1 MKQDRGLIRAAL
13 AAVALLALAW
23 LLPGPALAASGASE
37 WFVTE
42 QGEVRLIA
50 AAPVAGETATLG
62 LGLEFRLAPHWK
74 IYWRSPGDAGFPP
87 RLDWKGST
95 NLADARVSWP
105 APQRFSVQGL
115 ETVGYTGHV
124 VLPITARL
132 EHPGQPASLV
142 AALSYLT
149 CREICIPYDAVLRL
163 DLPAASPTA
172 GTPGYAALIARYAGR
187 VPGDGSGAG
196 LTLAGATLVAGAK
209 PVLELRVDAARPLL
223 APDAF
228 VEGPA
233 GVAFG
238 APHLA
243 ASDAPGQALLRLPA
257 AGSPAALAGLVGQEL
272 TVTLIDG
279 ERALEGRVR
288 PAAAAPP
295 ADLGLLLAILPV
307 ALLGGFILNFMPC
320 VLPVLSIKLLSVV
333 EHGGRSRAAV
343 RRGFLASAAGVIL
356 SFLVLAAAMI
366 GLKSA
371 GVAVGWGL
379 QFQQPLF
386 LVFMAVVLTLFA
398 CNLWDFFEVPLP
410 SWIGDLAAR
419 EGEGGAI
426 LGNVAAG
433 AFATL
438 LATPCSA
445 PFLGTAI
452 GFALAAGPGE
462 ILAVF
467 LALGIGLAAP
477 YLLVAL
483 LPRLAQS
490 LPRPGRWMLVLRRV
504 LGLAL
509 AATALWLVSVLVSE
523 AGPRAALAVAALLAA
538 AAAALGL
545 LRPGVPR
552 RLAAAAA
559 LLLAFLVPATLAA
572 PPPPAAG
579 DAFWRGF
586 DRAAIDRLVGRG
598 QVVFVDVTADWCIT
612 CKVNKDLVIDQSAV
626 HRRLEQPGVTAMR
639 ADWTRPS
646 AAITDYLRS
655 FGRYGI
661 PFNAVY
667 GPGLPQGRALPEILT
682 PEQVLQALADAAG
695 PAGSRN
701 RRGKLAGSAGGRE

>member
-1 MKQDRGLIRAAL
+1 MMQVKRRLPGRLAL
-13 AAVALLALAW
+13 LALLALAC
-23 LLPGPALAASGASE
+23 LLPGPARAADGASD
-37 WFVTE
+37 WFVTD

-50 AAPVAGETATLG
+50 ASPVVGDAASLD

-87 RLDWKGST
+87 RLDWQGSA
-95 NLADARVSWP
+95 NLASAQLSWP

-115 ETVGYTGHV
+115 ETVGYTDHV
-124 VLPITARL
+124 VLPLTAGIA
-132 EHPGQPASLV
+132 HPGQPVRLV

-149 CREICIPYDAVLRL
+149 CREICIPYETVLHL
-163 DLPAASPTA
+163 DLPAASA
-172 GTPGYAALIARYAGR
+172 ASGDSGNAALIARYQAR
-187 VPGDGSGAG
+187 VPGNGGGAG
-196 LTLAGATLVAGAK
+196 LALAGASLVSGAK
-209 PVLELRVDAARPLL
+209 PVLELRVDTRRPLL

-228 VEGPA
+228 IEGPQ
-233 GVAFG
+233 GVSFG

-257 AGSPAALAGLVGQEL
+257 AGTPAALEGLIGKPL
-272 TVTLIDG
+272 TVTLVDG
-279 ERALEGRVR
+279 ERALEGHVT
-288 PAAAAPP
+288 PQAAPPP

-320 VLPVLSIKLLSVV
+320 VLPVLSIKLLRVV
-333 EHGGRSRAAV
+333 EHGGRSLGAI

-356 SFLVLAAAMI
+356 SFLALAAVMI
-366 GLKSA
+366 ALKSA
-371 GVAVGWGL
+371 GIAVGWGL
-379 QFQQPLF
+379 QFQQPPF
-386 LVFMAVVLTLFA
+386 LVFMAVLLTLFA
-398 CNLWDFFEVPLP
+398 CNLWGFFEVPLP
-410 SWIGDLAAR
+410 AWIGGLAAR
-419 EGEGGAI
+419 QSDNGAV

-452 GFALAAGPGE
+452 GFALAAGPVE

-483 LPRLAQS
+483 LPRLAQG
-490 LPRPGRWMLVLRRV
+490 LPRPGRWMLVLRRL
-504 LGLAL
+504 LGVAL
-509 AATALWLVSVLVSE
+509 AITALWLISVLVSE
-523 AGPRAALAVAALLAA
+523 TGLRAALAVAALLAA

-545 LRPGVPR
+545 LRPAWPR
-552 RLAAAAA
+552 RLAATAA

-572 PPPPAAG
+572 PPPVPAG

-586 DRAAIDRLVGRG
+586 DRTAIDRLVGEG
-598 QVVFVDVTADWCIT
+598 QIVFVDVTADWCLT
-612 CKVNKDLVIDQSAV
+612 CKVNKELVIDQPAV
-626 HRRLEQPGVTAMR
+626 QQRLQRPGTVVMR

-646 AAITDYLRS
+646 TAIAAYLRS

-667 GPGLPQGRALPEILT
+667 GPGLPQGKALPEILT
-682 PEQVLQALADAAG
+682 PEQVLAALAEAAG
-695 PAGSRN
+695 P
-701 RRGKLAGSAGGRE
+701 GKLAASPR

>member
-1 MKQDRGLIRAAL
+1 MIYRKGRSRGWPVAL
-13 AAVALLALAW
+13 ALLALAL
-23 LLPGPALAASGASE
+23 LLPRPAAAAPGASD
-37 WFVTE
+37 WFVTD
-42 QGEVRLIA
+42 QGGVRLIA
-50 AAPVAGETATLG
+50 AAPVVGDAATVT

-87 RLDWKGST
+87 RLDWSGST
-95 NLADARVSWP
+95 NLAAAQIAWP

-115 ETVGYTGHV
+115 ETVGYTDHV

-132 EHPGQPASLV
+132 DHQGQAAGLV
-142 AALSYLT
+142 LALSYLT
-149 CREICIPYDAVLRL
+149 CREICIPYDTVLRL
-163 DLPAASPTA
+163 DLPAASAAPDGA
-172 GTPGYAALIARYAGR
+172 GYGALIARYAAR

-196 LTLAGATLVAGAK
+196 LALAGASLVTGAK
-209 PVLELRVDAARPLL
+209 PMLELRIETARPLL

-233 GVAFG
+233 GVSFG

-243 ASDAPGQALLRLPA
+243 ASDMPGQALLRLPA
-257 AGSPAALAGLVGQEL
+257 GGTEAAVDAMVGHPL
-272 TVTLIDG
+272 TVTLVDG
-279 ERALEGRVR
+279 ERSLEARVT
-288 PAAAAPP
+288 PQAAPP
-295 ADLGLLLAILPV
+295 AAALALLLAILPV

-343 RRGFLASAAGVIL
+343 RRGFLASAMGVIL
-356 SFLVLAAAMI
+356 SFLALAAAMI
-366 GLKSA
+366 GLKAA
-371 GVAVGWGL
+371 GIAVGWGV

-386 LVFMAVVLTLFA
+386 LVFMAVLLTLFA
-398 CNLWDFFEVPLP
+398 CNLWGFFEVPLP
-410 SWIGDLAAR
+410 AWAGSLAAR
-419 EGEGGAI
+419 HGEGGAV
-426 LGNVAAG
+426 LGNLAAG
-433 AFATL
+433 AFVTL

-452 GFALAAGPGE
+452 GFALAAGPAE

-483 LPRLAQS
+483 LPRLAQA

-504 LGLAL
+504 LGVAL
-509 AATALWLVSVLVSE
+509 AVTALWLVSVLVSE
-523 AGPRAALAVAALLAA
+523 TGLVPALAVAALLAA
-538 AAAALGL
+538 AALALGL
-545 LRPGVPR
+545 LRPAGPR

-559 LLLAFLVPATLAA
+559 LLLAFLVPVTLAA
-572 PPPPAAG
+572 PPPAPAG

-586 DRAAIDRLVGRG
+586 DRAAIDQLVGEGRI
-598 QVVFVDVTADWCIT
+598 VFVDVTADWCLT
-612 CKVNKDLVIDQSAV
+612 CKVNKELVIDQPAV
-626 HRRLEQPGVTAMR
+626 HRRLEQPGIVAMR

-646 AAITDYLRS
+646 EAIAAYLRS

-667 GPGLPQGRALPEILT
+667 GPGLPQGKALPEILT
-682 PEQVLQALADAAG
+682 PEQVLQALAAAAG
-695 PAGSRN
+695 P
-701 RRGKLAGSAGGRE
+701 GKLAGTPR